1 MINDFL
7 TQHVLSYARH
17 WQETCSV
24 NTMVYNYQTQDFLQ
38 ETPCDFCRCCEM
50 FRHKRC
56 DFLVAHR
63 YSSFEAERWN
73 GLYIYNC
80 PLSLAFVSTTV
91 FEKNRAIFAIVAG
104 PLVMGAL
111 EDALGEIGGLMAD
124 EVLKLPRRA
133 PGSVNALA
141 QVQWSM
147 CMYLSSRMAG
157 DSEIF
162 NHTQSDLHNTLY
174 DVSEKMRQEAQ
185 EARYPFELE
194 QRLQLMITHG
204 DKQGARELINQLL
217 GAIYFSSDYRFS
229 NIRSR
234 AKELV
239 VLFSRASILGGADVR
254 RIFGQNGE
262 FLAEIDNCQTLDELS
277 VLLTSI
283 FHRFVGYVFDFSQ
296 FEHADILC
304 KAAAYLRENL
314 SGHVSL
320 EDLAAYVGLSR
331 GYLSALFKSEL
342 GTTFTDYVN
351 TMRIEKSRELLLD
364 AALSLADIA
373 GYVGYSDQSY
383 FTKKFTQLTGQTP
396 GQYRK
401 KRGHINGV

>member
-1 MINDFL
+1 MDDFL
-7 TQHVLSYARH
+7 KRQVLSYACY
-17 WQETCSV
+17 WQDTCLAD
-24 NTMVYNYQTQDFLQ
+24 TMVYSYQARDFLP
-38 ETPCDFCRCCEM
+38 ETPCNFCGKCDV
-50 FRHKRC
+50 FKHARC
-56 DFLVAHR
+56 DYLVAHR

-80 PLSLAFVSTTV
+80 PLGLAFVSTTV
-91 FEKNRAIFAIVAG
+91 FEKNRAIFAIISG
-104 PLVMGAL
+104 PLVIGAL
-111 EDALGEIGGLMAD
+111 EDALGESSGITAAEALN
-124 EVLKLPRRA
+124 LPLRTPA
-133 PGSVNALA
+133 SVNAA
-141 QVQWSM
+141 SQVQWSM
-147 CMYLSSRMAG
+147 CMFLSGRTAD
-157 DSEIF
+157 DSEILI
-162 NHTQSDLHNTLY
+162 HTQSDLHNTLY

-194 QRLQLMITHG
+194 QRLQLMIIHG

-239 VLFSRASILGGADVR
+239 VLFSRASIEGGADVR

-262 FLAEIDNCQTLDELS
+262 LLNEVDNCQTLDELS

-296 FEHADILC
+296 FEHADILY
-304 KAAAYLRENL
+304 KSAAYLRENL
-314 SGHVSL
+314 AGHVSL

-351 TMRIEKSRELLLD
+351 SMRVEKSKELLLD

-373 GYVGYSDQSY
+373 GLVGYSDQSY
-383 FTKKFTQLTGQTP
+383 FTKKFTQVTGQTP
-396 GQYRK
+396 GQFRK
-401 KRGHINGV
+401 KRGYK